1 MPTQNNEETQ
11 LARDP
16 FALFDFI
23 LLDGEPA
30 GIETGLYSVKEG
42 STIVTLSKEL
52 LDSLSEGE
60 HTLAAVFT
68 NGEISEAA
76 NFTIKAAEV
85 EVKAPETGVYTAETS
100 AAISSFVT
108 AFMAATIAGAA
119 VVIRK
124 RA

>member
-1 MPTQNNEETQ
+1 MENTGTPAKKKYR
-11 LARDP
+11 LDIIIIA
-16 FALFDFI
+16 AI
-23 LLDGEPA
+23 LLVS
-30 GIETGLYSVKEG
+30 LSLLL
-42 STIVTLSKEL
+42 IVTLSKEL